1 MTWTFEKVDIE
12 LFDNLNLNSH
22 EKLIYIL
29 LCRFKNCK
37 KGVNVTNSY
46 LLKRTG
52 IKSKVTLRKYLD
64 NLALYGLVARN
75 QPQKRQPNH
84 FTFEKDKMQEFIRI
98 NVSRRKQLS
107 KKMKEI
113 KAKNKYQQAIN
124 NDKVTPIN
132 NKV

>member
-1 MTWTFEKVDIE
+1 MTWTFEKEDIE
-12 LFDNLNLNSH
+12 LLDNLNLNSH

>member
-1 MTWTFEKVDIE
+1 MFETYK
-12 LFDNLNLNSH
+12 DNTTGLSLGITH
-22 EKLIYIL
+22 FKEFL
-29 LCRFKNCK
+29 L
-37 KGVNVTNSY
+37 
-46 LLKRTG
+46 
-52 IKSKVTLRKYLD
+52 
-64 NLALYGLVARN
+64 
-75 QPQKRQPNH
+75 
-84 FTFEKDKMQEFIRI
+84 RI